1 VSTNDQEIDELS
13 LINNYQSTFNITGF
27 KDLYLNE
34 NATVKWSSFKK
45 LQTDSKVI
53 YEFDI
58 STSEKK
64 AIINEMYS
72 DTMYYSLIAYLNR
85 FKQVQLRVLEWIPLK
100 ANKFNKPELL
110 NGTNFS
116 GLLNTFAIDGTLI
129 QVDFYKAGDQKSR
142 LHFEEI
148 EVLKESIKGE
158 KNLLKAPPVGGCDC
172 WIPVWMENYTDWYQ
186 TASQGSGSI
195 TTYIGKEYTGKTL
208 VYVYMPSDGGGGNGN
223 YEQTQTRTA
232 VHGPRYSSNYSSKS
246 QFYDE
251 QVLLDKSFAS
261 NEWLKCIYDRLVEI
275 DAFRNA
281 LLKFTGEYPVIHLR
295 FDVGDLVPNA
305 EGINPVASTFI
316 PINYLS
322 RIRVNNKFSSNY
334 STLLMAKTLI
344 HEVIHAEMYRKLMEL
359 ASTPDGTLDKNKIN
373 QYLSNGDYPG
383 LFYYYETYGFKLMQ
397 HELMAAH
404 YVEIMSKILSDFDN
418 NTYEYSYYQSLVWI
432 GSLQKTVTY
441 TKKDST
447 EKRDID
453 DAYFIEMTNGYRLCI
468 EN

>member
-142 LHFEEI
+142 LHFFQ
-148 EVLKESIKGE
+148 
-158 KNLLKAPPVGGCDC
+158 NQ
-172 WIPVWMENYTDWYQ
+172 N
-186 TASQGSGSI
+186 
-195 TTYIGKEYTGKTL
+195 
-208 VYVYMPSDGGGGNGN
+208 
-223 YEQTQTRTA
+223 
-232 VHGPRYSSNYSSKS
+232 
-246 QFYDE
+246 
-251 QVLLDKSFAS
+251 QVLM
-261 NEWLKCIYDRLVEI
+261 V
-275 DAFRNA
+275 
-281 LLKFTGEYPVIHLR
+281 
-295 FDVGDLVPNA
+295 
-305 EGINPVASTFI
+305 
-316 PINYLS
+316 
-322 RIRVNNKFSSNY
+322 
-334 STLLMAKTLI
+334 
-344 HEVIHAEMYRKLMEL
+344 
-359 ASTPDGTLDKNKIN
+359 
-373 QYLSNGDYPG
+373 Q
-383 LFYYYETYGFKLMQ
+383 
-397 HELMAAH
+397 
-404 YVEIMSKILSDFDN
+404 
-418 NTYEYSYYQSLVWI
+418 
-432 GSLQKTVTY
+432 
-441 TKKDST
+441 
-447 EKRDID
+447 
-453 DAYFIEMTNGYRLCI
+453 
-468 EN
+468 